1 MIDYLT
7 AFFAQVAIDST
18 VIAQYG
24 ITGVVLL
31 WFMLRFE
38 KKMDKHTSV
47 INDLVE
53 AITLDVLSR
62 ESVHPGARARAEKI
76 LERTN
81 YRSTTAKAHL
91 PGPPCETA

>member
-1 MIDYLT
+1 MIDFLI
-7 AFFAQVAIDST
+7 AVLAQVSVDPTIL
-18 VIAQYG
+18 AQYG
-24 ITGVVLL
+24 IVGVVLL

-62 ESVHPGARARAEKI
+62 DSVHEAARVRAERI
-76 LERTN
+76 LERTQ
-81 YRSTTAKAHL
+81 YRSSQARAHN